1 MNKQLLFKVA
11 VVMAAMLS
19 SYGVFA
25 QTQITNEAELRSMAT
40 NPAGEYVLANDIVL
54 TGEWTPVGTEA
65 APFTGK
71 FDGAGH
77 AVKGLVVNQQ
87 AGFLG
92 LFGCVSSAS
101 ISNVRIEQ
109 ADVRGKDHVGIAVGR
124 LCNGSKVDRVMTSGY
139 VTGFDHIGGIA
150 GDIGEGTDNVIT
162 NCYSVANVFST
173 DYQAGGIVGWSKGD
187 NTVKNNFFA
196 GKVRVNGWGGT
207 AAIVGFVE
215 DGTTTITGNVAAPI
229 YIMGNTDGEEGNVWG
244 HRWSYGAVGGIL
256 NENSIAAATDNLV
269 SDKTKVINED
279 SGEEKDQSGFN
290 NTYHGIITSDANL
303 KTPQPYTT
311 LGWDAA
317 VWSTANG
324 RYPMLSSM
332 TVPFDGDYVRINDIP
347 DELYVGNTIDLAP
360 VSSVDLPVTITSSN
374 TSVATVSG
382 TKVEFVGAGTA
393 TITVS
398 TTGDSYINGYT
409 KSYEVSVKDMDN
421 KIATAA
427 DFDKLRQ
434 NPHGSFVLVADI
446 DFAGV
451 DFRPIPNFS
460 GSIDGQNHW
469 VKNLT
474 YINNDA
480 NKIGLIGVFS
490 GSFIKNIGFMNIYLS
505 GNADVAIIGKTEGP
519 ALISQVVVSESYI
532 EGRDHVASFVGNID
546 GNATVKDCLSNA
558 RIQTREYQAGGIGG
572 VINHGTVENCLF
584 CGTINSYRKTNIG
597 GIVSLLDSDRN
608 PSTIRNCLAAAVVEN
623 PADNDKCMINCAN
636 RNMTLENN
644 YVTEYT
650 VRNGA
655 PIQAGEANDER
666 GAIARKTQVR
676 SKDWYTSTL
685 GWDFDNV
692 WKFLPNAEGQMLPV
706 LAWMSAPLATSFF
719 NMPSEDGVALNYA
732 FGFEKWEYSSI
743 FGSWGQDVVVE
754 QLSGNDYA
762 NIDPFDNAIYAGNE
776 NGNYVGAGTATF
788 KVTMDPS
795 IASNFTVTGRDEFDV
810 HVAMAGEAVEI
821 GSVEDFLKIRKNP
834 SGNYILTADID
845 LSSVTD
851 FTGFCND
858 GVTFSGSIDG
868 NGHAVHGFNID
879 FSSKS
884 DSDHGLFGKTSGATF
899 KNIAFYDFEI
909 NGGQAVDHV
918 GLIGGGSATFENV
931 AIVGTVI
938 GDDHVGLVAG
948 DSDGIKMTNC
958 YAKGTVNGRSQV
970 GGFFGCTLENGATLE
985 NCFTN
990 VNSTA
995 TERGWVGGFI
1005 GLIDKPNSIVT
1016 IKNCVSVG
1024 NQSSIG
1030 RDKYTNSF
1038 IGGNNAGDGPNAIVN
1053 FTGNL
1058 YSLEAIN
1065 DADPAWPN
1073 KNETADGGDVQ
1084 PATGKHNTELC
1095 TQAPYADITWDFNEV
1110 WAMGAGEYKYPV
1122 LKGVN
1127 VPDKILAAEQTGIDE
1142 VETGSEVSVTAA
1154 GGIVTVCGLGSQ
1166 SAVNVY
1172 TATGVMVNAISTTA
1186 SEASI
1191 EVPAAG
1197 LYIITVVTDGKAN
1210 AFKVLCK

>member
-1 MNKQLLFKVA
+1 MN
-11 VVMAAMLS
+11 S
-19 SYGVFA
+19 S
-25 QTQITNEAELRSMAT
+25 
-40 NPAGEYVLANDIVL
+40 
-54 TGEWTPVGTEA
+54 
-65 APFTGK
+65 
-71 FDGAGH
+71 
-77 AVKGLVVNQQ
+77 
-87 AGFLG
+87 
-92 LFGCVSSAS
+92 
-101 ISNVRIEQ
+101 
-109 ADVRGKDHVGIAVGR
+109 
-124 LCNGSKVDRVMTSGY
+124 
-139 VTGFDHIGGIA
+139 
-150 GDIGEGTDNVIT
+150 
-162 NCYSVANVFST
+162 
-173 DYQAGGIVGWSKGD
+173 
-187 NTVKNNFFA
+187 
-196 GKVRVNGWGGT
+196 
-207 AAIVGFVE
+207 
-215 DGTTTITGNVAAPI
+215 
-229 YIMGNTDGEEGNVWG
+229 
-244 HRWSYGAVGGIL
+244 
-256 NENSIAAATDNLV
+256 
-269 SDKTKVINED
+269 
-279 SGEEKDQSGFN
+279 
-290 NTYHGIITSDANL
+290 YHGIITSDANL

-324 RYPMLSSM
+324 RYPVLSSM

-347 DELYVGNTIDLAP
+347 DEIYVGNTIDLAP

-434 NPHGSFVLVADI
+434 NPQGSFVLVADI

-460 GSIDGQNHW
+460 GSIDGRNHW
-469 VKNLT
+469 IKNLK

-519 ALISQVVVSESYI
+519 AVIEQVVVSESYI

-546 GNATVKDCLSNA
+546 GNATIKNCLSNA

-623 PADNDKCMINCAN
+623 PADNDKCMINRAN

-719 NMPSEDGVALNYA
+719 NMPSEDGVALNYV
-732 FGFEKWEYSSI
+732 FGVEKWEYSSI

-754 QLSGNDYA
+754 QRSGTDYA
-762 NIDPFDNAIYAGNE
+762 CNMPEENAIYAGDE
-776 NGNYVGAGTATF
+776 NAEYKGAGTATF

-795 IASNFTVTGRDEFDV
+795 IVSNFTVIGRDEFDV

-821 GSVEDFLKIRKNP
+821 GTVEDFLKIRKNP
-834 SGNYILTADID
+834 NGNYILTADID

-858 GVTFSGSIDG
+858 GVTFNGSIDG

-899 KNIAFYDFEI
+899 KNIAFYDFVI
-909 NGGQAVDHV
+909 DCGQAVDHV

-1065 DADPAWPN
+1065 DANTAWPV

-1127 VPDKILAAEQTGIDE
+1127 VPDEILAAEQTGIDE

-1172 TATGVMVNAISTTA
+1172 TAAGVMVNAISTTA